1 MEVVMNALV
10 LSRKAGESINIGD
23 DVVIKIEKI
32 KGGLVKVL
40 IYAPEET
47 LILRTELTE
56 NKHNYSD
63 LFLHGGYSP

>member
-1 MEVVMNALV
+1 MNALV